1 MIHLNNKKE
10 IKDYILYGDF
20 EKLIN
25 EKNIGKNYSEKTCD
39 LIKTILVKNPKDRPS
54 IDKIIQECKDIL
66 FNFDL
71 KKKPCYN
78 KSSFNL
84 EILSNLE
91 KTETVDKKF
100 FQGEPTIVPEEVEL
114 QNDFPKCED
123 ILRETMTKITTEGF
137 KLINNE
143 IVTNKK
149 KKKFRESFYID
160 NNEEREEK
168 KIDTS
173 KPIKNSDNKS
183 KRNNN
188 PAPHA
193 QPPQELGF
201 TNLVIKNI
209 FNLKTRDFEDYYS
222 PKYENN
228 NNGEEKYEEGKYKE
242 SNIYENG
249 SDYFLLK

>member
-1 MIHLNNKKE
+1 
-10 IKDYILYGDF
+10 
-20 EKLIN
+20 
-25 EKNIGKNYSEKTCD
+25 
-39 LIKTILVKNPKDRPS
+39 
-54 IDKIIQECKDIL
+54 
-66 FNFDL
+66 
-71 KKKPCYN
+71 
-78 KSSFNL
+78 
-84 EILSNLE
+84 
-91 KTETVDKKF
+91 
-100 FQGEPTIVPEEVEL
+100 
-114 QNDFPKCED
+114 
-123 ILRETMTKITTEGF
+123 MTKITTEGF

-143 IVTNKK
+143 IVTNQKS
-149 KKKFRESFYID
+149 KKFRESFYID